1 MEDNNRETK
10 YTSDDNSFDEFFTE
24 INIMLEGLDE
34 EVENLKSIKE
44 SYMSNHNDRMQELY
58 KFIESLNDTLN
69 SNKSNEDNSEALIE
83 INRILEELDK

>member
-1 MEDNNRETK
+1 MEDDNRETK

-58 KFIESLNDTLN
+58 KSIESLNDTLN
-69 SNKSNEDNSEALIE
+69 SNKSNEYNSEALIE